1 MADIWFRGTNDN
13 DHLADILATLK
24 VMIATD
30 VNDEFESRWGWSR
43 AERMAGFDEKFVLKL
58 AKRVLYS
65 LDRHER
71 AKRREEAY
79 SRYQCTK
86 DAIRKAANRTP
97 MEMVIAGRI
106 ARTEYDKEMKER
118 RQPKFGTFSLKTLK
132 RGLPTETIPIVTGV
146 PYVTCEWCVQ
156 RDSTGKTMCALHR
169 AVFEYLM
176 KTRSDRDEDAFLFM
190 LKVDM
195 NFCRAAHPYLMDDRD
210 FVLKAATIAER
221 SLRYAER
228 HLLDDAEIVAAARRT
243 CPFTL
248 HMVRMEDI
256 QYIGADQ
263 RKAFKR
269 HRPRDVPEED
279 SDTVVENADL
289 KRALRRCDDLVLEN
303 ADLKH
308 SVERLVRERERAAE
322 CVVCLKSARCLILHP
337 CAHFCLCSECAARCD
352 ACPVCRGVIWGSSL
366 CIAV

>member
-1 MADIWFRGTNDN
+1 
-13 DHLADILATLK
+13 
-24 VMIATD
+24 
-30 VNDEFESRWGWSR
+30 
-43 AERMAGFDEKFVLKL
+43 
-58 AKRVLYS
+58 
-65 LDRHER
+65 
-71 AKRREEAY
+71 
-79 SRYQCTK
+79 
-86 DAIRKAANRTP
+86 
-97 MEMVIAGRI
+97 MEMVNAARI

-118 RQPKFGTFSLKTLK
+118 RQPTFGTPSNTLGHI
-132 RGLPTETIPIVTGV
+132 RGLPTETVPIVTGV

-243 CPFTL
+243 CPLTL

-256 QYIGADQ
+256 YWG
-263 RKAFKR
+263 RPTKR

-308 SVERLVRERERAAE
+308 SVECSVRERERAAE
-322 CVVCLKSARCLILHP
+322 CVVCLKSARRFILHP

-352 ACPVCRGVIWGSSL
+352 ACPVCRGVIWGASL